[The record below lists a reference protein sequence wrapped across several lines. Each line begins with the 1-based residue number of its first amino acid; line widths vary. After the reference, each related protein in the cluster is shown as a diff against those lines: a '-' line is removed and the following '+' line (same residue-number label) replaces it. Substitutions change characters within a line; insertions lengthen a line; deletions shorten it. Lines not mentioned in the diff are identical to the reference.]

1 MSYNTGMAKRKFRLT
16 EAERKE
22 LLHAYRV
29 CKDATTRTRD
39 QAVRL
44 YSEGYPTE
52 EIEQISGCS
61 RTSLM
66 EWCRAYRADHSQGLV
81 DKRVGGNRAK
91 LSQLQIEELQH
102 MLHQYTPK
110 ERLGSRASTANG
122 QFWSAEG
129 LALVVREQYGVA
141 YKSRTSYTDLLRL
154 CGFSYQKT
162 EKIFK
167 SRSQAKVAD
176 FEEQLEKN

>member
-1 MSYNTGMAKRKFRLT
+1 MAKRKFKLT

-22 LLHAYRV
+22 LQKAYQV
-29 CKDATTRTRD
+29 SKDAATRTRY

-44 YSEGYPTE
+44 YGEGYE
-52 EIEQISGCS
+52 EKEIERITGCS

-66 EWCRAYRADHSQGLV
+66 EWCRAYRADRSQGLV
-81 DKRVGGNRAK
+81 DHRAGGNRAK
-91 LSQLQIEELQH
+91 LSKLQIEELQEK
-102 MLHQYTPK
+102 LHQYTPK
-110 ERLGSRASTANG
+110 ELFGAKASTANG
-122 QFWSAEG
+122 QFWTVED
-129 LALVVREQYGVA
+129 LVLMVRERYGVE
-141 YKSRTSYTDLLRL
+141 YKSHTSYTSLLSL

-167 SRSQAKVAD
+167 SRSQTKVAD

>member
-1 MSYNTGMAKRKFRLT
+1 MAKRNFTLT
-16 EAERKE
+16 EEERKE
-22 LLHAYRV
+22 LLQAYRV
-29 CKDATTRTRD
+29 CQDAVTRTRY

-44 YSEGYPTE
+44 YGEGYPE
-52 EIEQISGCS
+52 KEIEQITGCS

-91 LSQLQIEELQH
+91 LSKLQIEELQQ

-110 ERLGSRASTANG
+110 ERSGRKASTADG
-122 QFWSAEG
+122 QFWTVED
-129 LALVVREQYGVA
+129 LALVVRERYGVA
-141 YKSRTSYTDLLRL
+141 YQSRTSYSSLLRL

-167 SRSQAKVAD
+167 SRSQIKVAD

>member
-1 MSYNTGMAKRKFRLT
+1 MAKRKFRLT
-16 EAERKE
+16 ETERKE
-22 LLHAYRV
+22 LLQADRV
-29 CKDATTRTRD
+29 CHDAGTRTRY

-44 YSEGYPTE
+44 YGEGYPE
-52 EIEQISGCS
+52 AEIEQITGCS

-91 LSQLQIEELQH
+91 LSKLQTEELQQL
-102 MLHQYTPK
+102 LHQYTPR
-110 ERLGSRASTANG
+110 ERLGRRASTADG
-122 QFWSAEG
+122 QFWTVED
-129 LALVVREQYGVA
+129 LALVVRERYGVE
-141 YKSRTSYTDLLRL
+141 YQSRTSYSSLLRL

-167 SRSQAKVAD
+167 SRSQTQVAD

>member
-1 MSYNTGMAKRKFRLT
+1 MAKRKFVLT

-22 LLHAYRV
+22 LLQAYRS
-29 CKDATTRTRD
+29 CKDAATRTRY

-44 YSEGYPTE
+44 YGEGYPVE
-52 EIEQISGCS
+52 EIMQITGCS

-81 DKRVGGNRAK
+81 DKRAGGNRAK
-91 LSQLQIEELQH
+91 LSKLQIEALQQ

-110 ERLGSRASTANG
+110 ERLGPKASTVDG
-122 QFWSAEG
+122 QFWSVED

-141 YKSRTSYTDLLRL
+141 YQSRTSYSQLLHL

-162 EKIFK
+162 EKVFK
-167 SRSQAKVAD
+167 SRRETQVAD
-176 FEEQLEKN
+176 FEEQLEKK

>member
-1 MSYNTGMAKRKFRLT
+1 MAKRKFKLT
-16 EAERKE
+16 EVERKE
-22 LLHAYRV
+22 LLQAYEV
-29 CKDATTRTRD
+29 SKDVVTRTRY

-44 YSEGYPTE
+44 YGEGYSE
-52 EIEQISGCS
+52 KEIKQITGCS

-81 DKRVGGNRAK
+81 DKRIGGNSAK
-91 LSQLQIEELQH
+91 LSKLQIEELQQK
-102 MLHQYTPK
+102 MHQYTPK
-110 ERLGSRASTANG
+110 ELFGARASTADG
-122 QFWSAEG
+122 QFWTVED
-129 LALVVREQYGVA
+129 LAHTVREQYGVE
-141 YKSRTSYTDLLRL
+141 YKSRTSYTSLLRL

-167 SRSQAKVAD
+167 SRNQTQVAD

>member
-1 MSYNTGMAKRKFRLT
+1 MAKRKFVLT

-22 LLHAYRV
+22 LLQAYRN
-29 CKDATTRTRD
+29 CKDAATRTRY

-44 YSEGYPTE
+44 YGEGYPVE
-52 EIEQISGCS
+52 EIMQITGCS

-66 EWCRAYRADHSQGLV
+66 EWCRAYRADRSQGLV
-81 DKRVGGNRAK
+81 DKRLGGNRAK
-91 LSQLQIEELQH
+91 LSKLQIEALQQ

-110 ERLGSRASTANG
+110 ERLGSKAGTANG
-122 QFWSAEG
+122 QFWSVED
-129 LALVVREQYGVA
+129 LALVVREQYGVG
-141 YKSRTSYTDLLRL
+141 YQSRTSYSQLLHL

-162 EKIFK
+162 EKVFK
-167 SRSQAKVAD
+167 SRRETQVAD

>member
-1 MSYNTGMAKRKFRLT
+1 MAKRKFTLIET
-16 EAERKE
+16 ERKE
-22 LLHAYRV
+22 LLQAYRR
-29 CKDATTRTRD
+29 CQDAGTRTRY

-44 YSEGYPTE
+44 YGEGYPE
-52 EIEQISGCS
+52 AEIEQITGCS

-91 LSQLQIEELQH
+91 LSQLQIEALQQ

-110 ERLGSRASTANG
+110 ERLGRKASTADG
-122 QFWSAEG
+122 QFWTVED
-129 LALVVREQYGVA
+129 LALVVGERYGVE
-141 YKSRTSYTDLLRL
+141 YQSRTSYSSLLRL

-167 SRSQAKVAD
+167 SRSQVKVAD

>member
-1 MSYNTGMAKRKFRLT
+1 MAKRKFRLT
-16 EAERKE
+16 ESERKE
-22 LLHAYRV
+22 LLQAYRL
-29 CKDATTRTRD
+29 CKDAATGTRY

-44 YSEGYPTE
+44 YGEGYPE
-52 EIEQISGCS
+52 KEIEQITGCS
-61 RTSLM
+61 HTSLM
-66 EWCRAYRADHSQGLV
+66 EGCRAYRADHSQGLV

-91 LSQLQIEELQH
+91 LSNLQIEELQP

-110 ERLGSRASTANG
+110 ERLGPKASTADG
-122 QFWSAEG
+122 QFWTVED
-129 LALVVREQYGVA
+129 LALGVQERYGVE
-141 YKSRTSYTDLLRL
+141 YRSRTSYSSLLRF

-167 SRSQAKVAD
+167 SRSQTQVAD

>member
-1 MSYNTGMAKRKFRLT
+1 MAKRKFKLT
-16 EAERKE
+16 DTERKE
-22 LLHAYRV
+22 LLQAYRA
-29 CKDATTRTRD
+29 CKDAATRTRY

-44 YSEGYPTE
+44 YGEGYPE
-52 EIEQISGCS
+52 KEIEQVTGCN

-66 EWCRAYRADHSQGLV
+66 EWCRAYRVDHSQGLV

-91 LSQLQIEELQH
+91 LSKLHIEELQH

-110 ERLGSRASTANG
+110 ERLGRKASTADG
-122 QFWSAEG
+122 QFWTVED
-129 LALVVREQYGVA
+129 LVLVVRERYGVE
-141 YKSRTSYTDLLRL
+141 YQSRTSYSSLLRH

-162 EKIFK
+162 EKTFK
-167 SRSQAKVAD
+167 SRSEAKVTN

>member
-1 MSYNTGMAKRKFRLT
+1 MAKRKFILT

-22 LLHAYRV
+22 LLQAYRN
-29 CKDATTRTRD
+29 CRDAATRTRY

-44 YSEGYPTE
+44 YGEGYPVD
-52 EIEQISGCS
+52 EIKQITGCS

-66 EWCRAYRADHSQGLV
+66 EWCRAYREDHSQGLV
-81 DKRVGGNRAK
+81 DKRAGGNRAK
-91 LSQLQIEELQH
+91 LSKLQIEALQQ

-110 ERLGSRASTANG
+110 ERLGPRSSTVNG
-122 QFWSAEG
+122 QFWNVED
-129 LALVVREQYGVA
+129 LALIVREQYGVE
-141 YKSRTSYTDLLRL
+141 YQSCTSYSQLLHL

-162 EKIFK
+162 EKVFK
-167 SRSQAKVAD
+167 SRRETQVAN